1 MATSSKFVKEDFY
14 KAKLELEIPSDVNDM
29 ISSEFFVGQSKFS
42 LKVWPAPLTPAI
54 LACLCNES
62 NHDVGV
68 DYTISANGCEL
79 ESWDPRKE
87 CKIEKNRDGRWWGK
101 FMRAR
106 EDLNI
111 TVEVTLKWE
120 DVPGGM
126 DLQVKSSELTKV
138 EERMVKNSEE
148 MLKQKIEN
156 SEENMKQE
164 IEKSEERMK
173 QEMKQEIE
181 NSEDRMK
188 QEMKQE
194 IENSEERM
202 KQEMMQEI
210 ENSEKRMK
218 QEMKRIIRG
227 VKTLS
232 IPKCPVCF
240 QHLAPPKKI
249 VQCLKV
255 G

>member
-1 MATSSKFVKEDFY
+1 MAISRKFVEEDFN

-29 ISSEFFVGQSKFS
+29 ISSEFCVGRSKFS

-79 ESWDPRKE
+79 ESWDPRE
-87 CKIEKNRDGRWWGK
+87 DFKIEKNRDGRWWGK

-111 TVEVTLKWE
+111 TVEITLKWE
-120 DVPGGM
+120 EVPGGM
-126 DLQVKSSELTKV
+126 DLQVKSIELTKV

-148 MLKQKIEN
+148 MLKQ
-156 SEENMKQE
+156 
-164 IEKSEERMK
+164 
-173 QEMKQEIE
+173 
-181 NSEDRMK
+181 
-188 QEMKQE
+188 E

-202 KQEMMQEI
+202 KQEM
-210 ENSEKRMK
+210 
-218 QEMKRIIRG
+218 KRILRAL
-227 VKTLS
+227 KTIS

-249 VQCLKV
+249 AQCLKV